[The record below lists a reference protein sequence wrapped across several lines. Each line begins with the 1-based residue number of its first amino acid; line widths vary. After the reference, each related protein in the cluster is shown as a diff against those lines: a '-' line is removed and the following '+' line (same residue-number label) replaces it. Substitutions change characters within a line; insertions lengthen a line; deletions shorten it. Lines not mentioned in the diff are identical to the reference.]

1 MALDSVSPKA
11 LHTESEKIYGSKT
24 AGAERASVT
33 DRAPSRQMHREG
45 ARSEQALAPADQR
58 LGQRYVPNSSAIL
71 SLLDLFCVGFAQA
84 AVFLAIHDRLALF
97 GPIHVPLVVGISVL
111 ADMIFLY
118 AAGCYRRDTL
128 VSPAMATSRLP
139 VALGF
144 GGLALFAAL
153 HYGLNEL
160 FPGKAVYRSVSQCAM
175 IALIG
180 AGTSLCAASVSR
192 VVFYAMVRRRWFRRR
207 ILVLGTGQRAAYLH
221 GLMGQATHRLVNDL
235 IFAPESIIGGTVG
248 AVHESLRDAVIPSQ
262 AKSIDGLARELT
274 VDEVVVAV
282 DERRGIS
289 LERLLACKTNGIPVT
304 DYNTFIERETGR
316 VDLSWLELSWL
327 VYSNGFQMRV
337 IDMALKRSIDITVSV
352 VCLLLSMPVLLGAMI
367 AITLESHGNILFK
380 QKRVT
385 QDGRPFWL
393 YKLRTMRTDAEVQG
407 PKWADVNDPRIT
419 KVGAFLRRTRIDEIP
434 QLVNVLRGDMSLVG
448 PRPERP
454 VFVEQLSQE
463 IRMYNLRHSVK
474 SGLTGW
480 AQINYPYGASNAD
493 AERKLEY
500 DLYYIK
506 NYSLLRDLSIMLQTL
521 RVLLWPQGVR

>member
-1 MALDSVSPKA
+1 MALDGVSPKP
-11 LHTESEKIYGSKT
+11 LHTESEKAYPSKSP
-24 AGAERASVT
+24 ASERAAIA
-33 DRAPSRQMHREG
+33 DRAPSRQISRESIRPDQS
-45 ARSEQALAPADQR
+45 AVAQDQR
-58 LGQRYVPNSSAIL
+58 LTRRYVPNTSAVL
-71 SLLDLFCVGFAQA
+71 SLLDLFCVGTAQTAIFA
-84 AVFLAIHDRLALF
+84 AVHDRLSLF
-97 GPIHVPLVVGISVL
+97 GPTHVPLVAGISVL
-111 ADMIFLY
+111 ANMVFLY

-144 GGLALFAAL
+144 GGFALFAAL
-153 HYGLNEL
+153 HYGLAEL
-160 FPGKAVYRSVSQCAM
+160 FPHTAVYQSVSQCAM

-192 VVFYAMVRRRWFRRR
+192 VLFYAMVRRRWFRRR
-207 ILVLGTGQRAAYLH
+207 ILVLGTGRRAVYLH
-221 GLMGQATHRLVNDL
+221 ELMGQAAHRLENNL
-235 IFAPESIIGGTVG
+235 IFAPESIIGGTVQD
-248 AVHESLRDAVIPSQ
+248 ALRDAVIPVQ
-262 AKSIDGLARELT
+262 TKSIDVLARELT
-274 VDEVVVAV
+274 VDEVVIAV

-316 VDLSWLELSWL
+316 VDLNWLELSWL
-327 VYSNGFQMRV
+327 VYSNGFQMRL
-337 IDMALKRSIDITVSV
+337 IDTMLKRLLDISTSFI
-352 VCLLLSMPVLLGAMI
+352 LLLVSFPVLVGAMI
-367 AITLESHGNILFK
+367 AIALEGHGNVLFK

-385 QDGRPFWL
+385 QDGRGFWL
-393 YKLRTMRTDAEVQG
+393 YKLRTMRPDAEVQG
-407 PKWADVNDPRIT
+407 PQWADVDDPRIT
-419 KVGAFLRRTRIDEIP
+419 SVGAFLRRTRIDEIP
-434 QLVNVLRGDMSLVG
+434 QLINVLRGDMSLVG

-454 VFVEQLSQE
+454 VFVEQLSQD

-506 NYSLLRDLSIMLQTL
+506 NYSLLRDISIILQTL